1 MRITRMTSTRRRV
14 RIAARLTGGAAGMLA
29 LALMA
34 TACSSGTGSAPS
46 YTDLP
51 TETGHAKNGGTAVVA
66 QTPGLT
72 PSTIFPF
79 APPSQGSPIAPGVMW
94 RALYHPSG
102 DPKQTVDIAHS
113 LAEAPTFSS
122 DRKTATIRLQDY
134 SWSNGKPVTASDVVF
149 TIDLLKAALSKSPAN
164 WSFYTPGQFPDGVTA
179 QARNAKTLTLR
190 LKKPYNS
197 SYLTAILTELFVLP
211 SADWNVASAGG
222 PHLDYTKPANAKAI
236 YSYLAKQSANQATFA
251 SNPLWKVIDGPYQ
264 LKSFDPVT
272 GSFTLTE
279 NKSYT
284 GPGKPRLSEVRF
296 KAFTSTAAIFNQY
309 KAGALT
315 VGRLDSSYIS
325 QIASLKAQGYNVYG
339 APSPGRSDPLII
351 NFQNTT
357 NNFDKVIA
365 QSYVRQALQRII
377 NQPGYIKSRGIYD
390 GAAVQNYSPVG
401 QGTAYPPAFGSKA
414 PYPYDPAAAR
424 KLLTDH
430 GWKVVPNGTTT
441 CQAPGTGR
449 RQCGAGIPKGQTI
462 SFTVI
467 SANTPA
473 YVGAR
478 DIAFESAARSLGV
491 KVTTVT
497 KSLNYMY
504 QNLGNSFAP
513 ANKNTWAMQDAG
525 PLVNLGGYPT
535 SNGLFNTTGS
545 FNLGS
550 YSNPEADRLINQST
564 FGANPKALSAE
575 ATFLGKDLPALQFPT
590 PDTLLVW
597 KKSLSGPPA
606 SFRLLLNYWYAPELW
621 YYHN

>member
-1 MRITRMTSTRRRV
+1 MRIASTRSP
-14 RIAARLTGGAAGMLA
+14 RLSGGAAGLVA

-34 TACSSGTGSAPS
+34 SACSSGTSNAHS

-51 TETGHAKNGGTAVVA
+51 AETGHATTGGTAVVA

-72 PSTIFPF
+72 PSTIFPL
-79 APPSQGSPIAPGVMW
+79 APPAQGSPIAPGVMW

-102 DPKQTVDIAHS
+102 DPKEEVDLAHS
-113 LAEAPTFSS
+113 LADRPTFSA
-122 DRKTATIRLQDY
+122 DRKTVTIPLQSY
-134 SWSNGKPVTASDVVF
+134 TWSNGKPVTASDVVF
-149 TIDLLKAALSKSPAN
+149 TIDLLKAALAKSPAN
-164 WSFYTPGQFPDGVTA
+164 WNFYTPGQFPDGVTA
-179 QARNAKTLTLR
+179 EAHDAKTVTLR
-190 LKKPYNS
+190 LKTAYNT

-211 SADWNVASAGG
+211 SQDWNIASKGG
-222 PHLDYTKPANAKAI
+222 PHLDFTKPANAKAI
-236 YSYLAKQSANQATFA
+236 YSYLSKQSADQAGFA
-251 SNPLWKVIDGPYQ
+251 TNPLWKVIDGPYQ

-272 GSFTLTE
+272 GSFALAA
-279 NKSYT
+279 NKAYT
-284 GPGKPRLSEVRF
+284 GPGKPRLDEVQF

-309 KAGALT
+309 KAGTLSA
-315 VGRLDSSYIS
+315 GRLDSSYIS
-325 QIASLKAQGYNVYG
+325 QIGSLEAKGYHVYG
-339 APSPGRSDPLII
+339 APSPGRSDPLLI
-351 NFQNTT
+351 NFKNTT

-365 QSYVRQALQRII
+365 QLYVREALHRLID
-377 NQPGYIKSRGIYD
+377 QPGYIKSRGVYD
-390 GAAVQNYSPVG
+390 GAAVENYSPVG
-401 QGTAYPPAFGSKA
+401 QGTAYPPSFGSSA
-414 PYPYDPAAAR
+414 PYPYDPSAAK

-430 GWKVVPNGTTT
+430 GWKVVPQGSTT
-441 CQAPGTGR
+441 CENPGTGAN
-449 RQCGAGIPKGQTI
+449 QCGAGIPKGQTI
-462 SFTVI
+462 SFTVV

-478 DIAFESAARSLGV
+478 DIAFESAAKSLGV

-504 QNLGNSFAP
+504 ANLGNSFAP
-513 ANKNTWAMQDAG
+513 ANKNQWAMQDAG

-550 YSNPEADRLINQST
+550 YSNPEADRLIGQST
-564 FGANPKALSAE
+564 FGADPKALSAE
-575 ATFLGKDLPALQFPT
+575 ATLLGKDLPGLYFPT

-621 YYHN
+621 YFHN